1 MSNQIDVEKIIRESV
16 KNVVP
21 LGKDKIKVSM
31 SFNKFLNSFTNGEVK
46 IVKSTVQGN
55 DVVLYI
61 ESDPSK
67 FTGENNSINQII
79 KFKYSITKF
88 VADSEQVKVLLNSIG
103 SNVTLL
109 NDNDDITIQFDM
121 TLDIDNKNVTSS
133 SSSSDNK
140 LDF

>member
-121 TLDIDNKNVTSS
+121 SLDIDNKNVTSS

>member
-1 MSNQIDVEKIIRESV
+1 MSQQVDVEKIIRESV

-31 SFNKFLNSFTNGEVK
+31 SFNKFLNSFANGEVK
-46 IVKSTVQGN
+46 IVKSTLQGN

-67 FTGENNSINQII
+67 FTGDNNTINQII
-79 KFKYSITKF
+79 KFKYSLTKL
-88 VADSEQVKVLLNSIG
+88 VADSEQVKALLNSIG
-103 SNVTLL
+103 SNVTLI

-121 TLDIDNKNVTSS
+121 TLDIDNKNNVSS

>member
-1 MSNQIDVEKIIRESV
+1 MSSQIDVEKIIRESV

-31 SFNKFLNSFTNGEVK
+31 SFNKFLNSFANGEVK
-46 IVKSTVQGN
+46 IVKSTIQGN

-67 FTGENNSINQII
+67 FSGDNNTINQII
-79 KFKYSITKF
+79 KFKYSLTKL
-88 VADSEQVKVLLNSIG
+88 VADSEQVKTLLNSIG
-103 SNVTLL
+103 SNVTLI

-121 TLDIDNKNVTSS
+121 ALDIDNKSTVSS
-133 SSSSDNK
+133 SSSNDNK